1 MTLAPLGD
9 TDVWAHVADQR
20 PTARRLAQTVTGVDV
35 TGWDGRPAFKVSS
48 FLHSHIQ
55 PFVLTPLAAFRRN
68 AYTSGWWYTQEPSF
82 QNWRMHRAWDLFSI
96 PGTRVKVRD
105 TYPFI
110 HSLTKHLASARLR
123 KMEERADLGL
133 GNGCL
138 AMTTSAWTIKKENW
152 SIGPHRNGWCLCF
165 KRHH

>member
-1 MTLAPLGD
+1 MFGLTWQTNSPPQGD
-9 TDVWAHVADQR
+9 WH
-20 PTARRLAQTVTGVDV
+20 RLWLVLTSQGGMESLPSRFPPFFT
-35 TGWDGRPAFKVSS
+35 P
-48 FLHSHIQ
+48 HIQ